1 MNNKTKTFI
10 FKTLSFLPGNLGYIL
25 YHNLQNI
32 SQSNNL
38 EIKLKS
44 AEKTF
49 NELKN
54 ICLTHSIQLK
64 DKTILEI
71 GSGWIP
77 SLPYLFLYNAS
88 VKKVLT
94 YDINKHYQEKNL
106 RRFNQL
112 FAKKKNVV
120 LKIEKNSLPK
130 EIQYFPNENV
140 INCKDKNVDLIFS
153 RFVFEHVSPKD
164 ILLIHEK
171 FKENFKKGT
180 TIIHFIS
187 PSDHRAYSDKSLSLQ
202 DFLKYSKKEWDGI
215 QTKFDYHNRLRF
227 SEFIK
232 IFKELNMEIIYQ
244 NYSIPKKDSKQYKL
258 FKKLTLHKDY
268 KTFSEE
274 DLLAG
279 SIVIILKI

>member
-153 RFVFEHVSPKD
+153 RFV
-164 ILLIHEK
+164 
-171 FKENFKKGT
+171 
-180 TIIHFIS
+180 
-187 PSDHRAYSDKSLSLQ
+187 
-202 DFLKYSKKEWDGI
+202 
-215 QTKFDYHNRLRF
+215 
-227 SEFIK
+227 
-232 IFKELNMEIIYQ
+232 
-244 NYSIPKKDSKQYKL
+244 
-258 FKKLTLHKDY
+258 
-268 KTFSEE
+268 
-274 DLLAG
+274 
-279 SIVIILKI
+279 